1 MTRRPLTAV
10 LAALALTA
18 PSPALANHEDGAP
31 HGITTQGAA
40 ILTAKHDI
48 ARFTFGASVRR
59 STPSAAQSAASARL
73 TRVISVVRRAGV
85 APADVRT
92 GSIRLFRQTRRLPGG
107 RVRVLGY
114 RSSQSIRVTVR
125 DLGLTSTV
133 VDAAVKAGA
142 TSVSGPDF
150 GISNRAEVYRQA
162 LRVAL
167 RDARAKA
174 QARAEEA
181 GVNLGRVI
189 AVVENGNVEP
199 TTAASEGRVV
209 GDFDS
214 GASSDDSVPTPVR
227 PGTESI
233 GAFVSVTFET
243 T

>member
-1 MTRRPLTAV
+1 MRLRL
-10 LAALALTA
+10 LAAAIALAA
-18 PSPALANHEDGAP
+18 PSPALANHEDGAS

-40 ILTAKHDI
+40 LVTAKHDL
-48 ARFTFGASVRR
+48 ARFTFGASARR

-73 TRVISVVRRAGV
+73 TRVILAVRRAGV
-85 APADVRT
+85 APDDVRT
-92 GSIRLFRQTRRLPGG
+92 GSIRLVRQTRRLRGG

-114 RSSQSIRVTVR
+114 RSSQTVRVTVR

-150 GISNRAEVYRQA
+150 GISNRAEIYRQA
-162 LRVAL
+162 LRLAL

-174 QARAEEA
+174 QALAEEA
-181 GVNLGRVI
+181 GVTLGRVI
-189 AVVENGNVEP
+189 AVVENGEVEP
-199 TTAASEGRVV
+199 SRANALAGAP
-209 GDFDS
+209 S
-214 GASSDDSVPTPVR
+214 GASGGSDEEQVATPVR

-243 T
+243 G